1 MRDRFKKIS
10 YFVWGYKLKKKI
22 DMNLDFNVRQSS
34 REETNQEDSWFWW
47 ISNNLII
54 LILRDTVFE
63 EKNEEILL
71 AVDSKSKY
79 SRYSIDQ
86 EQKRWMLVAW
96 YHKDQEC

>member
-1 MRDRFKKIS
+1 MCGTQLENRYES
-10 YFVWGYKLKKKI
+10 
-22 DMNLDFNVRQSS
+22 DFNVRQSS

-86 EQKRWMLVAW
+86 EQKRRMLVTW